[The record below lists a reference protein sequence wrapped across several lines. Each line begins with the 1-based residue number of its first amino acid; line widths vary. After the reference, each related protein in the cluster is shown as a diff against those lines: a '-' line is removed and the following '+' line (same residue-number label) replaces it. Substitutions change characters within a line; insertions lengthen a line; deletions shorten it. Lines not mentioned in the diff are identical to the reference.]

1 MKTNIHLHTSFP
13 APLLTAHQSLI
24 TNHYSL
30 FSNLSSLISNFIYTT
45 IMTSTSPFWVADLP
59 SPFGPVTIAVTTH
72 GVAWVALTPAADLN
86 FPLNPAP
93 TPDLLGEAVRQFSEY
108 FDRTRT
114 VFDLPVDWSE
124 VPPAIEAARR
134 AVMSIPYG
142 ETRTYG
148 QVAQMA
154 GIPNGA
160 RVVGH
165 AMATNP
171 CLILIPCHRVLLA
184 NGKLG
189 HFSAPGGA
197 QTRANL
203 LTFEGYYLAL

>member
-1 MKTNIHLHTSFP
+1 
-13 APLLTAHQSLI
+13 
-24 TNHYSL
+24 
-30 FSNLSSLISNFIYTT
+30 
-45 IMTSTSPFWVADLP
+45 
-59 SPFGPVTIAVTTH
+59 
-72 GVAWVALTPAADLN
+72 
-86 FPLNPAP
+86 
-93 TPDLLGEAVRQFSEY
+93 
-108 FDRTRT
+108 
-114 VFDLPVDWSE
+114 
-124 VPPAIEAARR
+124 
-134 AVMSIPYG
+134 MSIPYG

-165 AMATNP
+165 TMATNP

>member
-1 MKTNIHLHTSFP
+1 M
-13 APLLTAHQSLI
+13 TA
-24 TNHYSL
+24 
-30 FSNLSSLISNFIYTT
+30 
-45 IMTSTSPFWVADLP
+45 TSPFWVADLP
-59 SPFGPVTIAVTTH
+59 SPFGPVTIAITTI
-72 GVAWVALTPAADLN
+72 GVAWVVLTPAADLN
-86 FPLNPAP
+86 FPPNPAP
-93 TPDLLGEAVRQFSEY
+93 TPELLGEAVRQFGEY
-108 FDRTRT
+108 FARTRT
-114 VFDLPVDWSE
+114 AFDLPVDWSE

-142 ETRTYG
+142 ETMTYG
-148 QVAQMA
+148 KVAKLA

-189 HFSAPGGA
+189 HFSAPGGT
-197 QTRANL
+197 QTRADL